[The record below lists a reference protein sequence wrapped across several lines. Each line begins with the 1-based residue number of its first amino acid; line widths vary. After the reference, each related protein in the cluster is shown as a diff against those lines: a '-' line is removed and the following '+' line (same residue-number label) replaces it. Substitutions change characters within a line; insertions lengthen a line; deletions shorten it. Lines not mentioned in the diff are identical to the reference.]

1 MAGTIH
7 TEILPTLRLLIM
19 CILQYDKRYYNLL
32 ILTMLNINVQNYYY
46 IVIMVFRALFCSL
59 LSAAIMKFNIKDE
72 QKP

>member
-1 MAGTIH
+1 
-7 TEILPTLRLLIM
+7 M
-19 CILQYDKRYYNLL
+19 CILQYYKRYYNLL
-32 ILTMLNINVQNYYY
+32 ISTMININVQNQVLLY